1 MASVSGSL
9 HEQLRQ
15 WLGLYVNQHAVRGRA
30 DFTHYCLQQFL
41 RGFRMDTGWAGP
53 DTVVTL
59 EGALTCL
66 WCPPI
71 WSADTKDHAG
81 ATQQAHL

>member
-1 MASVSGSL
+1 
-9 HEQLRQ
+9 
-15 WLGLYVNQHAVRGRA
+15 
-30 DFTHYCLQQFL
+30 
-41 RGFRMDTGWAGP
+41 MDTGWAVP
-53 DTVVTL
+53 DRVVTL

-71 WSADTKDHAG
+71 WSADTETQAG